1 MRTVAE
7 HGEVIIE
14 PSEDAI
20 FGLIVELAQPDN
32 AFLIVDP
39 AEDASEWFASVRLA
53 AGGGYEVEY
62 RDVLHRYHRLST
74 ETGPGAIA
82 SRSPSGHS
90 GLIGLIDEEG
100 PGRRP
105 GACRGG
111 GGRVGL

>member
-20 FGLIVELAQPDN
+20 FGLLVEVAHPDN
-32 AFLIVDP
+32 TFLIVDP
-39 AEDASEWFASVRLA
+39 AEDASEWFALVALA

-74 ETGPGAIA
+74 ETDPGAIA
-82 SRSPSGHS
+82 SRPPSGHS
-90 GLIGLIDEEG
+90 GLIGHDRRTS
-100 PGRRP
+100 PGS
-105 GACRGG
+105 
-111 GGRVGL
+111 